1 MMKRKGTRRQK
12 LKILVSFEPG
22 RLGCAAL
29 EEAYERL
36 SPSHGR
42 PAKQQVGM
50 PAIVAALSESEE

>member
-22 RLGCAAL
+22 RLGRAAL

-42 PAKQQVGM
+42 PTKQVGM
-50 PAIVAALSESEE
+50 HVVAAALSGPEE